1 MPTGVAVRIFGITL
15 ARSPRA
21 RDGPGFLRSG
31 DVLRTPVQYERRR
44 IHAGRDQYG
53 LTGVCTSE
61 LGGNLRGVEVCLRPG
76 RGDGALEVEKATVA
90 EKAYRLASPMTITFT
105 GDAQGAVSFDGSGNV
120 TATLSV
126 RNGSVDVSDLVN
138 DSLNALIRD
147 KNSILMKKVQS
158 MIDEAISYHVNK
170 SGWHVSQDRGGN

>member
-1 MPTGVAVRIFGITL
+1 M
-15 ARSPRA
+15 
-21 RDGPGFLRSG
+21 
-31 DVLRTPVQYERRR
+31 
-44 IHAGRDQYG
+44 
-53 LTGVCTSE
+53 
-61 LGGNLRGVEVCLRPG
+61 
-76 RGDGALEVEKATVA
+76 A
-90 EKAYRLASPMTITFT
+90 EKAYRLASPMTITFA

>member
-1 MPTGVAVRIFGITL
+1 MFYGLQFNTSEGESMQVVINTALQVYARASSGGIFGEWKYVC
-15 ARSPRA
+15 
-21 RDGPGFLRSG
+21 GPG
-31 DVLRTPVQYERRR
+31 E
-44 IHAGRDQYG
+44 
-53 LTGVCTSE
+53 
-61 LGGNLRGVEVCLRPG
+61 GN
-76 RGDGALEVEKATVA
+76 GALEVEKATVA
-90 EKAYRLASPMTITFT
+90 EKAYRLASPMTITFA

-138 DSLNALIRD
+138 GALNVLIGD

>member
-1 MPTGVAVRIFGITL
+1 M
-15 ARSPRA
+15 
-21 RDGPGFLRSG
+21 
-31 DVLRTPVQYERRR
+31 
-44 IHAGRDQYG
+44 
-53 LTGVCTSE
+53 
-61 LGGNLRGVEVCLRPG
+61 EVCLRPG